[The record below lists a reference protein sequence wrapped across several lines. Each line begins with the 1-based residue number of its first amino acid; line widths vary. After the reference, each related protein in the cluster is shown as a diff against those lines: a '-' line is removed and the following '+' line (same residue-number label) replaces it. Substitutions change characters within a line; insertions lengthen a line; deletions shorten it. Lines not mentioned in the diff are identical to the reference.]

1 MAENDPQ
8 GLYSALGV
16 QPSATAEQIRAA
28 YRKLAKE
35 THPDTSGN
43 SSAERFHRISAAYE
57 ILSDPIRR
65 ARYDGSAREAQR
77 QETPRQEAPKQEA
90 KARKQ
95 QAKAP
100 TIEPI
105 CCSRCGQVTAQP
117 RSVTFFRLYS
127 FLIDYFRQPI
137 QGIFC
142 ARCARRE
149 GLKSSF
155 ITLLVGWWSR
165 RGLIHSVG
173 AILTNGFGG
182 KREPAVDQGLLWH
195 NAQAFLSRGN
205 LQLAYALAVQ
215 ASVGSDRYVAKD
227 AAELVAKLEKAGAD
241 SWQGRLKDPWRVSVL
256 SAAGHILMAFSVPG
270 IVVAFMYAAIID
282 DRANNRHSHA
292 AASQT
297 SVVTEALP
305 SSVNTCAS
313 PPSNGELLGRSRLA
327 TAVGH
332 ILLINNGSSDD
343 AIVKVKDVSTGEV
356 AAAAFVSGKKTA
368 SISGIWDGIYKIQY
382 AFGDRLDSTCRNFIE
397 IKDARQFPGTA
408 SLRVE
413 FTPKGIVSQSLSQTL
428 SYSIGVLPASSVA
441 HEHISALE
449 FGRQ

>member
-8 GLYSALGV
+8 GLYRALGV

-43 SSAERFHRISAAYE
+43 SSAERFHRVSAAYE

-65 ARYDGSAREAQR
+65 ARYDGSAREA
-77 QETPRQEAPKQEA
+77 PKHEAPKQEA

-95 QAKAP
+95 HTRAP

-127 FLIDYFRQPI
+127 FLVDYVRQPV

-149 GLKSSF
+149 GLKSSL
-155 ITLLVGWWSR
+155 ITLLAGWWSG
-165 RGLIHSVG
+165 RGLYHSAG

-182 KREPAVDQGLLWH
+182 KREPAVDQGLQWH

-241 SWQGRLKDPWRVSVL
+241 FRQGRLRDPWRVSIL
-256 SAAGHILMAFSVPG
+256 SAAGHMLMAFSVPG
-270 IVVAFMYAAIID
+270 IVVAFMCVVIMD
-282 DRANNRHSHA
+282 DRANSLRSHA

-297 SVVTEALP
+297 SFENEALP
-305 SSVNTCAS
+305 SSVSTCAY
-313 PPSNGELLGRSRLA
+313 PPSSGELLGRSRLA
-327 TAVGH
+327 AAIGAVLE
-332 ILLINNGSSDD
+332 ISNGSSDD
-343 AIVKVKDVSTGEV
+343 AIVKVKDVSTGVV
-356 AAAAFVSGKKTA
+356 AAAVFVPGKQTA
-368 SISGIWDGIYKIQY
+368 SISGIWDGDYQIQY
-382 AFGDRLDSTCRNFIE
+382 AFGDRLDATCRNFIE
-397 IKDARQFPGTA
+397 IKDARQFPDAA
-408 SLRVE
+408 SPRME
-413 FTPKGIVSQSLSQTL
+413 FTEAGIVRQTL
-428 SYSIGVLPASSVA
+428 SYSIGDLPASIVA
-441 HEHISALE
+441 HQHISALE
-449 FGRQ
+449 FGRL

>member
-43 SSAERFHRISAAYE
+43 KSAERFHRISAAYE
-57 ILSDPIRR
+57 ILSDPIGR
-65 ARYDGSAREAQR
+65 ARYDGSARE
-77 QETPRQEAPKQEA
+77 TPSQEAPKQEA
-90 KARKQ
+90 KAREQ

-149 GLKSSF
+149 ALKSSF
-155 ITLLVGWWSR
+155 ITLLAGWWSR
-165 RGLIHSVG
+165 RGLLHSVG

-215 ASVGSDRYVAKD
+215 ASVGSDRYIAKD
-227 AAELVAKLEKAGAD
+227 AAELMVKLKEAGAD
-241 SWQGRLKDPWRVSVL
+241 SRLGRLRDPWRVSIL
-256 SAAGHILMAFSVPG
+256 NAAGHMLMAFSFPG
-270 IVVAFMYAAIID
+270 IVVALLYVAIID
-282 DRANNRHSHA
+282 DRANNLHSHA
-292 AASQT
+292 VASQT
-297 SVVTEALP
+297 SVATEALP
-305 SSVNTCAS
+305 SPASACAS
-313 PPSNGELLGRSRLA
+313 PPSSGKLLDGRRLA
-327 TAVGH
+327 AAIGH
-332 ILLINNGSSDD
+332 VLEISNGSSDH
-343 AIVKVKDVSTGEV
+343 AIVKVKDVSSGAI
-356 AAAAFVSGKKTA
+356 AAAVFIRGNQTA
-368 SISGIWDGIYKIQY
+368 SISGIWDGVYKIQY
-382 AFGDRLDSTCRNFIE
+382 AFGDRLDATCRNFIE
-397 IKDARQFPGTA
+397 IKDARQFPETA
-408 SLRVE
+408 SPRME
-413 FTPKGIVSQSLSQTL
+413 FTPAGIVSQTL

-441 HEHISALE
+441 HQHISALE